1 MVIDPVTLSQ
11 ELISFPS
18 VTPTDNGAISFL
30 SDVLSQY
37 GFTCH
42 ILDFG
47 DETVTVRNLYAYRGI
62 AEGPNLCFA
71 GHTDVVKTGD
81 LTKWKF
87 DPFSGHIEDDILYGR
102 GAVDMKSAICAFIA
116 AVSRINFN
124 EVPGSI
130 SFLISGDEEGD
141 HFQYGTPS
149 VLKWLDENNNK
160 IDYCIIGEPTSNSF
174 LGDTIKVGR
183 RGSVHFK
190 ITCNGIQGH
199 VAYPHLAENPI
210 DNMVSILYKICNT
223 TLDTGNEY
231 FQPSNCE
238 IVSVD
243 TGNTSRNVIPDTIVA
258 HINIRYNNI
267 HTAKSLFD
275 IINNICAQVTSK
287 YQLLQS
293 VSGEPFFNQPNQYFD
308 MLSSA
313 IKKVTGQNA
322 IASTSGG
329 VSDSRFI
336 KNVCPVIEFGLKNET
351 AHKIDEHVP
360 IKEIYQLAD
369 IYTEFIKQFFNL
381 STT

>member
-1 MVIDPVTLSQ
+1 MPIDPITLSQ

-18 VTPTDNGAISFL
+18 ITPTDNGVIGFL
-30 SDVLSQY
+30 SDILSQY

-47 DETVTVRNLYAYRGI
+47 NDTVTVRNLYAQRGT
-62 AEGPNLCFA
+62 EGPNLCFA
-71 GHTDVVKTGD
+71 GHTDVVPVGD

-87 DPFSGHIEDDILYGR
+87 DPFSGHIEDEILYGR
-102 GAVDMKSAICAFIA
+102 GTVDMKSAICAFIA
-116 AVSRINFN
+116 AISKIDLDK
-124 EVPGSI
+124 VPGSI

-149 VLKWLDENNNK
+149 VLKWLDENNHK
-160 IDYCIIGEPTSNSF
+160 IDYCIVGEPTSSLNI
-174 LGDTIKVGR
+174 GDTIKVGR

-210 DNMVSILYKICNT
+210 DNMVSILNEICNT
-223 TLDTGNEY
+223 KFDDGNEY

-243 TGNTSRNVIPDTIVA
+243 TGNTAKNIIPGTIVA

-267 HTAKSLFD
+267 HTAESLFD
-275 IINNICAQVTSK
+275 IINNICAKVTSK
-287 YQLLQS
+287 YQLSQS
-293 VSGEPFFNQPNQYFD
+293 VNGEPFITNPDERFH

-313 IKKVTGQNA
+313 VKKVTGQDA
-322 IASTSGG
+322 EASTSGG
-329 VSDSRFI
+329 TSDARFI
-336 KNVCPVIEFGLKNET
+336 KNVCPVIELGLKNET
-351 AHKIDEHVP
+351 AHKVNEHVP
-360 IKEIYQLAD
+360 VQDIYQLTD
-369 IYTEFIKQFFNL
+369 IYTEFIKQFFNI
-381 STT
+381 SET